1 MSRLAG
7 KSAVPPLNADGSL
20 RPATRVKPRCGI
32 SPPSALRFW
41 FLNIAGTAAAKGAKP
56 ARSAIPGPLEDIAP
70 GLGES
75 PGPCGSARCRA
86 TPFLRYHLTASI
98 AIKATSASPAAPPT
112 TPPAMVPA
120 GGVLLPPPEFE
131 FLLDADSVLAGAANV
146 VEASLS
152 VPAIVDVVC
161 LALLEDASAD
171 DADMDTMS
179 VVLDAR
185 DKEEVSAAD
194 TVKVL
199 PSRTVV

>member
-1 MSRLAG
+1 
-7 KSAVPPLNADGSL
+7 
-20 RPATRVKPRCGI
+20 
-32 SPPSALRFW
+32 
-41 FLNIAGTAAAKGAKP
+41 
-56 ARSAIPGPLEDIAP
+56 
-70 GLGES
+70 
-75 PGPCGSARCRA
+75 
-86 TPFLRYHLTASI
+86 
-98 AIKATSASPAAPPT
+98 
-112 TPPAMVPA
+112 MVPA